1 MKNIKYAREIKVGV
15 LALVCMFLLIFGF
28 NYLKG
33 VNIFSSVLD
42 YHGRYVELKGLTEQA
57 PVYVRGYKVG
67 QVNQIRYD
75 FTKDSAFVVDV
86 SINKDIDLPIGTQM
100 VLVSDGLLGGMAI
113 ELRIPTAEVGKDR
126 YKRGDFIPTMIVP
139 GLIES
144 IEAGVLNNI
153 DATIVEA
160 RVLVENLNRQLSDD
174 HLQHALANIDNI
186 SEDLASSSKELK
198 KIMTTK
204 VPGIVEGVDTV
215 VDNVRVI
222 TDDIRRA
229 DLNATVARADAAIDQ
244 VYNLIADVRSDKGT
258 LGMLINDK
266 TLYNNINTTV
276 VSADSLLVDL
286 KAHPKRYVHFSV
298 FGKKEK

>member
-113 ELRIPTAEVGKDR
+113 ELRIPMAEVGKDR

-144 IEAGVLNNI
+144 IETGVLNNI

-186 SEDLASSSKELK
+186 SEDLAGSSKELK

>member
-86 SINKDIDLPIGTQM
+86 SINKDIALPIGTQM

-186 SEDLASSSKELK
+186 SEDLAGSSKELK
-198 KIMTTK
+198 KIMMTK

-286 KAHPKRYVHFSV
+286 KAHPKRYVHFSM

>member
-1 MKNIKYAREIKVGV
+1 MKNIKYAREIKVGI

-186 SEDLASSSKELK
+186 SEDLAGSSKELK

-286 KAHPKRYVHFSV
+286 KAHPKRYVHFSM

>member
-15 LALVCMFLLIFGF
+15 LALICMFLLIFGF

-86 SINKDIDLPIGTQM
+86 SINKDIDLPIGSQM

-144 IEAGVLNNI
+144 VEAGVLNNL

-186 SEDLASSSKELK
+186 SEDLAGSSKELK

-286 KAHPKRYVHFSV
+286 KAHPKRYVHFSM

>member
-286 KAHPKRYVHFSV
+286 KAHPKRYVHFSM

>member
-186 SEDLASSSKELK
+186 SEDLAGSSKELK

>member
-86 SINKDIDLPIGTQM
+86 SINKDIALPIGTQM

-186 SEDLASSSKELK
+186 SEDLAGSSKELK

>member
-86 SINKDIDLPIGTQM
+86 SINKDIALPIGTQM

-160 RVLVENLNRQLSDD
+160 RVLVENLNRQLSDN

-186 SEDLASSSKELK
+186 SEDLAGSSKELK

-286 KAHPKRYVHFSV
+286 KAHPKRYVHFSM

>member
-86 SINKDIDLPIGTQM
+86 SINKDIDLPLGTRM

-186 SEDLASSSKELK
+186 SEDLAGSSKELK

>member
-186 SEDLASSSKELK
+186 SEDLAGSSKELK

-286 KAHPKRYVHFSV
+286 KAHPKRYVHFSM

>member
-15 LALVCMFLLIFGF
+15 LALICMFLLIFGF

-113 ELRIPTAEVGKDR
+113 ELRIPMAEVGKDR

-144 IEAGVLNNI
+144 IEAGVLNNL

-186 SEDLASSSKELK
+186 SEDLAGSSKELK

>member
-86 SINKDIDLPIGTQM
+86 SINKDIALPIGTQM

-113 ELRIPTAEVGKDR
+113 ELRIPTAEVGTDR

-139 GLIES
+139 G
-144 IEAGVLNNI
+144 
-153 DATIVEA
+153 
-160 RVLVENLNRQLSDD
+160 
-174 HLQHALANIDNI
+174 
-186 SEDLASSSKELK
+186 
-198 KIMTTK
+198 
-204 VPGIVEGVDTV
+204 
-215 VDNVRVI
+215 
-222 TDDIRRA
+222 
-229 DLNATVARADAAIDQ
+229 
-244 VYNLIADVRSDKGT
+244 
-258 LGMLINDK
+258 
-266 TLYNNINTTV
+266 
-276 VSADSLLVDL
+276 
-286 KAHPKRYVHFSV
+286 
-298 FGKKEK
+298 

>member
-1 MKNIKYAREIKVGV
+1 MKNIKYAREIKVGI

-186 SEDLASSSKELK
+186 SEDLAGSSRELK

-222 TDDIRRA
+222 TNDIRRA

-286 KAHPKRYVHFSV
+286 KAHPKRYVHFSM

>member
-1 MKNIKYAREIKVGV
+1 
-15 LALVCMFLLIFGF
+15 
-28 NYLKG
+28 
-33 VNIFSSVLD
+33 
-42 YHGRYVELKGLTEQA
+42 
-57 PVYVRGYKVG
+57 
-67 QVNQIRYD
+67 
-75 FTKDSAFVVDV
+75 
-86 SINKDIDLPIGTQM
+86 
-100 VLVSDGLLGGMAI
+100 
-113 ELRIPTAEVGKDR
+113 
-126 YKRGDFIPTMIVP
+126 MIVP

-186 SEDLASSSKELK
+186 SEDLAGSSKELK
-198 KIMTTK
+198 KIMMTK

-286 KAHPKRYVHFSV
+286 KAHPKRYVHFSM

>member
-86 SINKDIDLPIGTQM
+86 SINKDIDLPLGTRM

-113 ELRIPTAEVGKDR
+113 ELRIPTAEVGTDR

-186 SEDLASSSKELK
+186 SEDLAGSSKELK